1 MKSSICRRTP
11 VLQVFWFRMS
21 CNSCLKTAAA
31 VLDHHLKKQQQPSH
45 LGMSLFLFF
54 LFFFCFLFFLF
65 SVFLSWY
72 SWPCELS
79 WSSDDVGRRQPDQ
92 LSSWWWYKD
101 AVMGMFWSLCNVLV
115 LHDALCCMQ
124 VRYKPDRGFCTR
136 FFSFRRASWAGTG
149 RHFSAQHHGQ
159 TRSCTELFLHVLCA
173 GWIRKNRVRRQR
185 SSKATQHSAGE
196 DQQPVSFPNT
206 YLPPVY
212 MPTSPPSSTKLSVIC
227 LSVWG
232 LHTYACLYH
241 VIWLANECRK
251 TYIVTLQQIVVGGTI
266 VVPANIQAIVDT
278 GTSFTYF
285 STPVYTQFAEV
296 VRIKRYFLLKF
307 IACVCFQSH
316 MFQKFPVFFSHSFLR
331 FLSSVCNWSSIS
343 YLSFCR
349 LCVFHLMFF
358 FGISWEHV
366 NKLSSTYGFFTAE
379 TMPFPCRI
387 RRVYPRCT
395 SKQMIWV

>member
-1 MKSSICRRTP
+1 MAMRALTIVRRHGSTTTWSAEFLMVIQRCRDGYVLILMQCLGAARCSLLHAGAVQTRQGVLYK
-11 VLQVFWFRMS
+11 VLQLPTGFLGWDSQTFQCPAPWPDKELHRTLSPCALRWMDQEES
-21 CNSCLKTAAA
+21 CWATE
-31 VLDHHLKKQQQPSH
+31 VLQSNPALR
-45 LGMSLFLFF
+45 
-54 LFFFCFLFFLF
+54 
-65 SVFLSWY
+65 SWR
-72 SWPCELS
+72 SATCELS
-79 WSSDDVGRRQPDQ
+79 
-92 LSSWWWYKD
+92 
-101 AVMGMFWSLCNVLV
+101 
-115 LHDALCCMQ
+115 H
-124 VRYKPDRGFCTR
+124 
-136 FFSFRRASWAGTG
+136 
-149 RHFSAQHHGQ
+149 
-159 TRSCTELFLHVLCA
+159 
-173 GWIRKNRVRRQR
+173 
-185 SSKATQHSAGE
+185 
-196 DQQPVSFPNT
+196 
-206 YLPPVY
+206 YLPTSSVY
-212 MPTSPPSSTKLSVIC
+212 MPTTPPSSTKLSVIC